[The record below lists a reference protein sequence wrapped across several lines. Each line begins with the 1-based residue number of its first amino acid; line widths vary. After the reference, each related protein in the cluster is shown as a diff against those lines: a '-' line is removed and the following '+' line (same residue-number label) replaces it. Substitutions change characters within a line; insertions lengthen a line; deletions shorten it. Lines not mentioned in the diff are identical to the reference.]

1 MTKEFEKR
9 IAKEEIVDTAK
20 YRYRVIGGTIYRIGR
35 DFLDTVDAL
44 NIKSD
49 LNPNGWEMLKAMNK

>member
-9 IAKEEIVDTAK
+9 ISKEEIVDTAK
-20 YRYRVIGGTIYRIGR
+20 YRYRVIGGMIYRIGR
-35 DFLDTVDAL
+35 DFLDTVDSL

>member
-9 IAKEEIVDTAK
+9 ISKEEIVDTAK
-20 YRYRVIGGTIYRIGR
+20 YRYRVIGCAIYRIGR
-35 DFLDTVDAL
+35 DFLDTVDVL

-49 LNPNGWEMLKAMNK
+49 LNPNGWEMLKIVNK

>member
-9 IAKEEIVDTAK
+9 ISKEEIVDTAK
-20 YRYRVIGGTIYRIGR
+20 YRYRVIGGAIYRIGR
-35 DFLDTVDAL
+35 DFLDTVEAL

-49 LNPNGWEMLKAMNK
+49 LNPNGWEMLKIVNK